1 MKRQREGEWARA
13 ELRWRVLLFN
23 TQKKEQWMSDWLNEW
38 EAGWSW
44 EGLWLCGSAE
54 VNSASSEGWKG
65 EKTDWA
71 LKRRTPC
78 AWGGISQDDLLEW
91 ESERERRLQASKSC
105 SANAALKSAD
115 MHDNKMGMIQIL
127 ISSKRG
133 AHTYKTFN
141 HLSCCHERERYTKTK
156 QELVHMKIKACV
168 FGSLF
173 FKCCKQK
180 SLKDPL

>member
-1 MKRQREGEWARA
+1 MKDVKVRVKVDPLDFFPTQVMKRQREGEWARA

-91 ESERERRLQASKSC
+91 ESEREREAFASVKKLQRKRSVKKCWYARQQ
-105 SANAALKSAD
+105 D
-115 MHDNKMGMIQIL
+115 GHD
-127 ISSKRG
+127 SDS
-133 AHTYKTFN
+133 Y
-141 HLSCCHERERYTKTK
+141 
-156 QELVHMKIKACV
+156 
-168 FGSLF
+168 
-173 FKCCKQK
+173 FK
-180 SLKDPL
+180 